1 VCVSIRMSKQARIT
15 QQAPVLLSRSLR
27 NTPVLHAS
35 EISQRAPAVLT
46 HKAPVLL
53 SRSLRNTPVLH
64 ASEFSQRAPSP
75 GSEDWGQVAAMANE
89 EARKYEE
96 QVLLLQAALKL
107 QGQLAGG
114 ALQNGGTMF
123 AQAHAPPYTQQ
134 EQLGN
139 QTQHQHTSFATQ
151 QSVAHTRQE
160 IITDPVM
167 GASPNFAHEIS
178 IEPASIYSDYQVIAP
193 SFTKPPV
200 LEVNEPP
207 VLEHSPRE
215 SVYVADDFR
224 ESLAFADGLGD
235 HWQEDESGS
244 TFHTGNRIGS
254 RSPSGFEKSPE
265 IDIEIERELRQK
277 LEEVVGNDARYKQ
290 RQKTFLENLMS
301 VDLSQ
306 AVYEGEA
313 VEC

>member
-1 VCVSIRMSKQARIT
+1 
-15 QQAPVLLSRSLR
+15 
-27 NTPVLHAS
+27 
-35 EISQRAPAVLT
+35 
-46 HKAPVLL
+46 
-53 SRSLRNTPVLH
+53 
-64 ASEFSQRAPSP
+64 
-75 GSEDWGQVAAMANE
+75 MANE

-96 QVLLLQAALKL
+96 QVLLLQAALQL

-134 EQLGN
+134 EQWGN
-139 QTQHQHTSFATQ
+139 QTQHQHTSFTTQ
-151 QSVAHTRQE
+151 QSVAHTKQE
-160 IITDPVM
+160 IITDPVI
-167 GASPNFAHEIS
+167 GASPNLDHEIREIS
-178 IEPASIYSDYQVIAP
+178 IEPASIYSEYQVIAP
-193 SFTKPPV
+193 SFTMPPV

-207 VLEHSPRE
+207 VLEHLPRE
-215 SVYVADDFR
+215 SVYLADDFR
-224 ESLAFADGLGD
+224 ESLAFADCLGD

-244 TFHTGNRIGS
+244 TFHTRNRIGS
-254 RSPSGFEKSPE
+254 RSPSGFENSPE

-306 AVYEGEA
+306 AVYEGDA
-313 VEC
+313 LMC